1 MSDRNRGWLVMVVM
15 GSVWAI
21 CAYGDMVTIRNRDKR
36 IDELCDLCNQLT
48 LENVDLKIRL
58 KEPK

>member
-1 MSDRNRGWLVMVVM
+1 MVVM
-15 GSVWAI
+15 CSVWAI

-48 LENVDLKIRL
+48 LENVDLKIQLR
-58 KEPK
+58 KDK

>member
-1 MSDRNRGWLVMVVM
+1 MDRNGWVTIVALSFVLVVTMY
-15 GSVWAI
+15 S
-21 CAYGDMVTIRNRDKR
+21 DSLTIRNRDKR

-58 KEPK
+58 RVEK